1 MNITLRQ
8 LEIFLTVAETQHVT
22 KASQQLHL
30 TQSAVSMA
38 ISELENQIGTP
49 LFDRLGRRLLLND
62 RGRLLLPH
70 ATQVIRKVKHMEMI
84 MTESDGSLA
93 GELNVTA
100 STTTGNYLLP
110 YLLGAFVDRHPNI
123 SPNLQIGNT
132 GQVQASLLSGDCD
145 VGFIEGHAHHKEI
158 EVLPWLDD
166 ELVVIASPRDPLSQ
180 IGELKKSDLEKAEW
194 IVREKGSGTEEI
206 FESEISRQVTRFNI
220 LMRLGDIEAIKK
232 AVESGL
238 GIGCLSSLCVGRE
251 IEQGWLVRLR
261 VPFLNLRRKLLI
273 VLHKRKNRTSLL
285 KEFLVFCEEWKT
297 GQRVES
303 HVFPSNPGSGQA
315 LGSLSETPPEN

>member
-8 LEIFLTVAETQHVT
+8 LEIFLAVAETQHVT
-22 KASQQLHL
+22 KASQRLHL

-38 ISELENQIGTP
+38 ISELENQMGTP

-70 ATQVIRKVKHMEMI
+70 ATQVIRKLKHMEMM
-84 MTESDGSLA
+84 MTESNGSLV

-123 SPNLQIGNT
+123 SPNLRIGNT
-132 GQVQASLLSGDCD
+132 EQVQASLLSGDCD

-158 EVLPWLDD
+158 EALPWLDD
-166 ELVVIASPRDPLSQ
+166 ELIVIASPRDPLSQ
-180 IGELKKSDLEKAEW
+180 VDELKRSDLEKAEW

-206 FESEISRQVTRFNI
+206 FESEISRQLTRFNI
-220 LMRLGDIEAIKK
+220 LMRLGDTEAIKK

-273 VLHKRKNRTSLL
+273 VLHRKKSRTSLL
-285 KEFLVFCEEWKT
+285 KEFLAFCEEWKT
-297 GQRVES
+297 GTRLRQTCEL
-303 HVFPSNPGSGQA
+303 HN
-315 LGSLSETPPEN
+315 LS